1 MAAAAVVIV
10 AIFTALTCHALV
22 HAPLPMSEIS
32 LLVLE
37 SLGMETKSGSPR
49 APEILPQLEQV

>member
-10 AIFTALTCHALV
+10 AIFTALTRHALV
-22 HAPLPMSEIS
+22 HAPLPVLEIP

-37 SLGMETKSGSPR
+37 SLRMETKVWEP
-49 APEILPQLEQV
+49 